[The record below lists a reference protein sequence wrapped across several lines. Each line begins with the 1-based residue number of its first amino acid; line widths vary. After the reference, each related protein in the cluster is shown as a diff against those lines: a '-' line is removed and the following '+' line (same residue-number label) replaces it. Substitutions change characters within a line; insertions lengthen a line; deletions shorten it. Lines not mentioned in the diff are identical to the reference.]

1 MRALTSFSSVG
12 LVVATPALLLGVFG
26 GVAWGDAGASAL
38 AVKVADPSAVSFDMT
53 ALGRASHQL
62 KISIANSGREPLPL
76 VPLAFRF
83 RPVKDGVAFACDE
96 PTGTPSEDRWP
107 ATLEPSSSFTLSRE
121 VSCET
126 PLPGRYEVEVRGRP
140 RKGTESEERAFG
152 TFALTIEPGANPPV
166 RLPWDGNIHASA
178 SVTKEMRP
186 TKDPNKAR
194 VIIAMTNGTKTGATL
209 SAVHATF
216 HVTRRGMKLAPC
228 ADRQVEL
235 SFGGSLAA
243 GRTQSVVATLGC
255 ELSQEAIYDVDVTI
269 ANAGG
274 ARVKLAS
281 QAIRVG
287 VLPPPP
293 PRPEDTGQAKIQGG
307 M

>member
-1 MRALTSFSSVG
+1 MRALTIISAGV
-12 LVVATPALLLGVFG
+12 VVAIPCALG
-26 GVAWGDAGASAL
+26 GVAWGDATAL
-38 AVKVADPSAVSFDMT
+38 SVKVADPTTVSFDMT

-62 KISIANSGREPLPL
+62 RISVANPGSSPVTL

-83 RPVKDGVAFACDE
+83 RPVRDGVAFTCDE
-96 PTGTPSEDRWP
+96 PVAATADDRWP
-107 ATLEPSSSFTLSRE
+107 ATLEPASSFSLSRE
-121 VSCET
+121 VSYDT
-126 PLPGRYEVEVRGRP
+126 PLPVRCDVEVRGRP
-140 RKGTESEERAFG
+140 RKAADSEERTYG
-152 TFALTIEPGANPPV
+152 TFAITIEPGANPPV
-166 RLPWDGNIHASA
+166 RLPWDGNVHASA

-194 VIIAMTNGTKTGATL
+194 VIIAMTNGTKTSATL
-209 SAVHATF
+209 SSVHATF

-228 ADRQVEL
+228 VDRQVEL
-235 SFGGSLAA
+235 SFGGALAA
-243 GRTQSVVATLGC
+243 GRTQSVVAALGC